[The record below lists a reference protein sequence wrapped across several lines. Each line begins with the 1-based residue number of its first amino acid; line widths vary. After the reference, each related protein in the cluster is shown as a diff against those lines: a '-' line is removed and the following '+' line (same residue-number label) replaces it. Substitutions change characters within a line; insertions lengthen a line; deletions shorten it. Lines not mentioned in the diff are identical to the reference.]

1 MTHRIITS
9 HGIVG
14 RIGAG
19 LSQRELECVM
29 AVAGGL
35 SSKEAS
41 RDLGISKDG
50 VDKRILAAGVKLGV
64 VKRAAL
70 VAAAFKRGIIAFA
83 GGAPTPGPQ
92 HHEDSEDHQGI
103 FIA

>member
-1 MTHRIITS
+1 MTHPTITS

-14 RIGAG
+14 RIGTG
-19 LSQRELECVM
+19 LSKRELECVM
-29 AVAGGL
+29 VVACGM

-64 VKRAAL
+64 VKRTAL
-70 VAAAFKRGIIAFA
+70 VAAAFQRGIIAFA
-83 GGAPTPGPQ
+83 CSAQTPGPQ
-92 HHEDSEDHQGI
+92 NHEDHDNCQGV
-103 FIA
+103 FLA

>member
-1 MTHRIITS
+1 MTHPTITS

-29 AVAGGL
+29 AVAAGM

-70 VAAAFKRGIIAFA
+70 VAAAFQRGIIAFA
-83 GGAPTPGPQ
+83 CGAPTPGPQ
-92 HHEDSEDHQGI
+92 HHQNSDDHQGI